1 MIEKIDHLGIAVR
14 NLDESLKFYGEILGL
29 ELVGKEEVASQKVR
43 VAMLRIGETKIELL
57 ESTDDDGPIAK
68 FIESKGEGIHHLAL
82 RVDDIKA
89 TLASLRE
96 RGTVLINEEAVP
108 GAHGTL
114 VAFVHP
120 KATGKVLLELCQ
132 HPKG

>member
-57 ESTDDDGPIAK
+57 ESTNDDGPIAK

>member
-57 ESTDDDGPIAK
+57 ESTDDDGPITK

-82 RVDDIKA
+82 RVA
-89 TLASLRE
+89 L
-96 RGTVLINEEAVP
+96 
-108 GAHGTL
+108 
-114 VAFVHP
+114 F
-120 KATGKVLLELCQ
+120 
-132 HPKG
+132 

>member
-14 NLDESLKFYGEILGL
+14 NLDESLKLYGEILGL

-57 ESTDDDGPIAK
+57 ESTNDDGPIAK